1 MEENVK
7 KLETDLYRYRSE
19 IDGITN
25 TYKKDKE
32 DLQRQLDEREK
43 LLEDKPNLS
52 GQNSGML
59 IRRLLDDT
67 KGSYEQVVASIS
79 DQERSSDDIEKL
91 KIKV

>member
-1 MEENVK
+1 M
-7 KLETDLYRYRSE
+7 YRYRSE

-59 IRRLLDDT
+59 IRRLLDDA